1 MLSQETIVSQ
11 IKSLLSNHPNINVD
25 ILFLYVPEFKI
36 LHDLIED
43 DEIIQGYCIGL
54 LEGSKE
60 KYSAGKWL
68 IVLTNK
74 RFHFVQNPLMRTS
87 FQHIPLEFSN
97 IKKVTPK
104 LGWFFGQIQ
113 FESEDNT
120 IRMLQIG
127 RKDYSFFLPCLK
139 DFL

>member
-1 MLSQETIVSQ
+1 MPSQETIVSQ

-36 LHDLIED
+36 LHNIIEE

-60 KYSAGKWL
+60 KLSSGKWL
-68 IVLTNK
+68 VLLTNK
-74 RFHFVQNPLMRTS
+74 RFHLVQNPIMRS
-87 FQHIPLEFSN
+87 SHQHIPLEFSN
-97 IKKVTPK
+97 IKKVTTK